1 MIYSGDIMDMFNE
14 RIRRDQMAVVK
25 KEDAK
30 RVVVARRRRIRIVV
44 DVHVVE
50 AGDSE
55 MVG

>member
-1 MIYSGDIMDMFNE
+1 MDMFNE